1 MNLVQLFFLRDKMRL
16 GPKLFVK
23 NVWASL
29 QSQAALVLACI
40 DVQAQN
46 WYSNV
51 LVLVLLLGDEMFRK

>member
-1 MNLVQLFFLRDKMRL
+1 MRL

-40 DVQAQN
+40 DVHAQN